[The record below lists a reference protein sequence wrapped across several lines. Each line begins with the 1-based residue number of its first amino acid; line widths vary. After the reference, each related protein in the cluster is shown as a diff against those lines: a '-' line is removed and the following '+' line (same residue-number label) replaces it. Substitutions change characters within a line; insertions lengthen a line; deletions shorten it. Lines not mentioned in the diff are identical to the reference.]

1 MLVTTAA
8 VIDLLCAGF
17 TPFEVDADGPA
28 DEIQQ
33 TYNRIINSQLYF
45 PDSDSIGTE
54 AIEFMKDL
62 LVVDPSKRL
71 GSDERSIREHSW
83 FQQPVLRWDML
94 EAGKVSP
101 PFVPPRRELSTERIS
116 YAKLQ
121 KKMLHA
127 RESDWDPDLRY
138 FE

>member
-1 MLVTTAA
+1 
-8 VIDLLCAGF
+8 
-17 TPFEVDADGPA
+17 
-28 DEIQQ
+28 
-33 TYNRIINSQLYF
+33 
-45 PDSDSIGTE
+45 
-54 AIEFMKDL
+54 MKDL

-121 KKMLHA
+121 KEMLHA
-127 RESDWDPDLRY
+127 RESDWDPDLSGNFDKY
-138 FE
+138 SMLF